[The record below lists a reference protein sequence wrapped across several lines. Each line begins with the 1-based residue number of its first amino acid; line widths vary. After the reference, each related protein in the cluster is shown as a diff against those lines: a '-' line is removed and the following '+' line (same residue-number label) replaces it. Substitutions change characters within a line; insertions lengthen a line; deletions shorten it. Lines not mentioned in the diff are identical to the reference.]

1 MCLHDRYNELVSERK
16 RLLEEE
22 MRLLNQDFINYASQL
37 MLAIKIH
44 NVDKRIRE
52 IENSI
57 KGEN

>member
-1 MCLHDRYNELVSERK
+1 MCLHDRYSKLVSERK

-52 IENSI
+52 IENNM